1 MLVVFCWYVFEA
13 TTEAVAR
20 INPFNAVVVEVGRS
34 LHVHQA
40 LGDLLGN
47 AQEILIQTAVEGN
60 LLENRPPHRKQ
71 WKHYYFPGTGASG
84 EKQIVA
90 FDMDP
95 PYRPPK
101 AIVDLRNESFRS
113 AHRAIVLPALSPA
126 LKTVLLCLDSIVAR
140 EITTRD
146 WLGVGSAF
154 HEQFVLGYVAFYRTP
169 LEVVVGWHTDPPNE
183 CDVAANFV
191 YLGSSVV
198 GVGKENSQVEVK
210 TGDMYIFCPN
220 VDAHMVG
227 PPLTNQERFAVSLR
241 YYKQDRQLGNNRGWA
256 PTILDKEER
265 AKRMEGFLD
274 LKEKGKQNSSL
285 AGIRFWQCNDCG
297 TPVPDHYTLCVQER
311 CRAPRGMGTLYEF
324 ESPRASEKHVDT
336 HEPTTNW
343 ELLESE
349 DMCMAD
355 VEQYRED
362 NWQEEYFDGS
372 VDEEGMEE
380 YVRGSVDLEGAEEDN
395 ENTYT
400 GEYEYG
406 GGVDEYEDTVNEHSS
421 EVAYEKCDEEKKKE
435 KKKKAMERS
444 GCTVSRGVTC
454 MNKTVPFRCH

>member
-1 MLVVFCWYVFEA
+1 MCKSVVKSVQMLVVFCWYVFEA

-20 INPFNAVVVEVGRS
+20 INPFNAVVVEVGRL

-47 AQEILIQTAVEGN
+47 AQEILIQTATEGN
-60 LLENRPPHRKQ
+60 LLEN
-71 WKHYYFPGTGASG
+71 
-84 EKQIVA
+84 
-90 FDMDP
+90 P

-256 PTILDKEER
+256 PTILDTEER
-265 AKRMEGFLD
+265 AKRMEGFP
-274 LKEKGKQNSSL
+274 EGKG
-285 AGIRFWQCNDCG
+285 
-297 TPVPDHYTLCVQER
+297 
-311 CRAPRGMGTLYEF
+311 
-324 ESPRASEKHVDT
+324 
-336 HEPTTNW
+336 
-343 ELLESE
+343 
-349 DMCMAD
+349 
-355 VEQYRED
+355 
-362 NWQEEYFDGS
+362 
-372 VDEEGMEE
+372 
-380 YVRGSVDLEGAEEDN
+380 
-395 ENTYT
+395 
-400 GEYEYG
+400 
-406 GGVDEYEDTVNEHSS
+406 
-421 EVAYEKCDEEKKKE
+421 
-435 KKKKAMERS
+435 
-444 GCTVSRGVTC
+444 
-454 MNKTVPFRCH
+454 